1 MENRDINDTL
11 SDQQRIYLIGKI
23 LSSKGLSG
31 VLEAVDAVKNG
42 FDVEIPGLERKLS
55 EGEKINQIN
64 YKKSS
69 EPKDII
75 EDSIKEPAIEN
86 ATNSSITTPKE
97 ANIYR
102 EEAKALV
109 EQDRLDHPVH
119 PVVENQE
126 TISAA
131 DPVVPQADEI
141 CEKVA
146 PLEEHPKVLERV
158 KNNPWSGI
166 ETVSPG
172 QLKL

>member
-1 MENRDINDTL
+1 MENREINDTL
-11 SDQQRIYLIGKI
+11 NDQQRIYLIGKI

-42 FDVEIPGLERKLS
+42 LDVEIPGLERKLS

-64 YKKSS
+64 YKKPS

-75 EDSIKEPAIEN
+75 EAPTKEQIVEPVI
-86 ATNSSITTPKE
+86 NSSITTNPKE
-97 ANIYR
+97 ASIYR
-102 EEAKALV
+102 DEAKALV
-109 EQDRLDHPVH
+109 EQDRLDHPVVQNESVSNI
-119 PVVENQE
+119 PTQE
-126 TISAA
+126 
-131 DPVVPQADEI
+131 VPPMDDAHDE
-141 CEKVA
+141 

>member
-1 MENRDINDTL
+1 MEDRDINDTL
-11 SDQQRIYLIGKI
+11 NDQQRIYLIGKI

-42 FDVEIPGLERKLS
+42 LDVEIPGLERKLS

-64 YKKSS
+64 YKKPS

-97 ANIYR
+97 ASIYR
-102 EEAKALV
+102 DEAKALV
-109 EQDRLDHPVH
+109 EQDRLDHPV
-119 PVVENQE
+119 VENQE
-126 TISAA
+126 TISGA
-131 DPVVPQADEI
+131 DQVIPSMDETYD
-141 CEKVA
+141 EKE

>member
-31 VLEAVDAVKNG
+31 VLEAVDAIKDG
-42 FDVEIPGLERKLS
+42 FGVEIPGLERKLS

-75 EDSIKEPAIEN
+75 EAPVKEPVIEPVI
-86 ATNSSITTPKE
+86 NSSITTPKE
-97 ANIYR
+97 ASIYR
-102 EEAKALV
+102 DEAKALV
-109 EQDRLDHPVH
+109 EQDRLDHPV
-119 PVVENQE
+119 VENQE
-126 TISAA
+126 TISGA
-131 DPVVPQADEI
+131 DPVVPQADET
-141 CEKVA
+141 CDES
-146 PLEEHPKVLERV
+146 LNEHPKVLERV

>member
-31 VLEAVDAVKNG
+31 VLEAVDAIKDG
-42 FDVEIPGLERKLS
+42 FGVEIPGLERKLS

-75 EDSIKEPAIEN
+75 EAPVKEPVIEPVI
-86 ATNSSITTPKE
+86 NSSITTPKE
-97 ANIYR
+97 ASIYR
-102 EEAKALV
+102 DEAKALV
-109 EQDRLDHPVH
+109 EQDRLDH

-131 DPVVPQADEI
+131 DPVVPQADET
-141 CEKVA
+141 CDES
-146 PLEEHPKVLERV
+146 LNEHPKVLERV

>member
-31 VLEAVDAVKNG
+31 VLEAVDAIKDG
-42 FDVEIPGLERKLS
+42 FGVEIPGLERKLS

-75 EDSIKEPAIEN
+75 EAPVKEPVIEPVI
-86 ATNSSITTPKE
+86 NSSITTPKE
-97 ANIYR
+97 ASIYR
-102 EEAKALV
+102 DEAKALV
-109 EQDRLDHPVH
+109 EQDRLDHPV
-119 PVVENQE
+119 VENQE
-126 TISAA
+126 TISAE
-131 DPVVPQADEI
+131 DPVVPQADET
-141 CEKVA
+141 CDES
-146 PLEEHPKVLERV
+146 LNEHPKVLERV

>member
-31 VLEAVDAVKNG
+31 VLEAVDAIKDG
-42 FDVEIPGLERKLS
+42 FGVEIPGLERKLS

-75 EDSIKEPAIEN
+75 EAPVKEPVIEPVI
-86 ATNSSITTPKE
+86 NSSITTPKE
-97 ANIYR
+97 ASIYR
-102 EEAKALV
+102 DEAKALV
-109 EQDRLDHPVH
+109 EQDRLDHPVI
-119 PVVENQE
+119 ENQE
-126 TISAA
+126 TISGA
-131 DPVVPQADEI
+131 DPVVPQADET
-141 CEKVA
+141 CDES
-146 PLEEHPKVLERV
+146 LNEHPKVLERV

>member
-1 MENRDINDTL
+1 MKNRGINDTL

-42 FDVEIPGLERKLS
+42 LGVEIPGLDRKL
-55 EGEKINQIN
+55 ENGEKINQIN
-64 YKKSS
+64 YKKPS
-69 EPKDII
+69 EPI
-75 EDSIKEPAIEN
+75 ETSTKEQTVEPVIN
-86 ATNSSITTPKE
+86 PSITINPKE
-97 ANIYR
+97 ASIYR

-109 EQDRLDHPVH
+109 EQDRLDHPVAQNEAASSI
-119 PVVENQE
+119 PTQAVPPMDEVYEEEPLLEN
-126 TISAA
+126 
-131 DPVVPQADEI
+131 
-141 CEKVA
+141 
-146 PLEEHPKVLERV
+146 HPKVLERV

>member
-11 SDQQRIYLIGKI
+11 NDQQRIYLIGKI

-42 FDVEIPGLERKLS
+42 LDVEIPGLERKLS

-64 YKKSS
+64 YKKPS

-97 ANIYR
+97 ASIYR

-109 EQDRLDHPVH
+109 EQDRLDHPVMEH
-119 PVVENQE
+119 QE
-126 TISAA
+126 TISGA

-146 PLEEHPKVLERV
+146 SLEEHPKVLERV

>member
-31 VLEAVDAVKNG
+31 VLEAVDAIKDG
-42 FDVEIPGLERKLS
+42 FGVEIPGLERKLS

-75 EDSIKEPAIEN
+75 EVPVKEPVIEPVI
-86 ATNSSITTPKE
+86 NSSITTPKE
-97 ANIYR
+97 ASIYR
-102 EEAKALV
+102 DEAKALV
-109 EQDRLDHPVH
+109 EQDRLDH

-141 CEKVA
+141 CDES
-146 PLEEHPKVLERV
+146 LNEHPKVLERV

>member
-31 VLEAVDAVKNG
+31 VLEAVDAIKDG
-42 FDVEIPGLERKLS
+42 FGVEIPGLERKLS

-75 EDSIKEPAIEN
+75 EAPVKEPVIEPVI
-86 ATNSSITTPKE
+86 NSSITTPKE
-97 ANIYR
+97 ASIYR
-102 EEAKALV
+102 DEAKDLV
-109 EQDRLDHPVH
+109 EQDRLDH

-131 DPVVPQADEI
+131 DPVVPQTDEI
-141 CEKVA
+141 CEKVD
-146 PLEEHPKVLERV
+146 PLEEHPKVLE
-158 KNNPWSGI
+158 KTINNPWSGI

>member
-11 SDQQRIYLIGKI
+11 NDQQRIYLIGKI

-42 FDVEIPGLERKLS
+42 LDVEIPGLERKLS

-64 YKKSS
+64 YKKPS

-97 ANIYR
+97 ASIYR
-102 EEAKALV
+102 DEAKDLV
-109 EQDRLDHPVH
+109 EQDRSDH

-126 TISAA
+126 TISEA

-141 CEKVA
+141 CKKVA

>member
-1 MENRDINDTL
+1 MENREINDTL
-11 SDQQRIYLIGKI
+11 NDQQRIYLIGKI

-42 FDVEIPGLERKLS
+42 LDVEIPGLERKLS

-64 YKKSS
+64 YKKPS

-97 ANIYR
+97 ASIYR
-102 EEAKALV
+102 DEAKALV
-109 EQDRLDHPVH
+109 EQDRLDHPV
-119 PVVENQE
+119 VEPQE
-126 TISAA
+126 TISSA
-131 DPVVPQADEI
+131 DQVIPSMDEVY
-141 CEKVA
+141 EE